1 MSTLQVQRQRP
12 EPWALGK
19 SLILMPSSGS
29 GSTSV
34 SIRQKLEQ
42 LGAPTPSFAGAPP
55 RSSRSLEEQ
64 LYDALAAFKV
74 QTAQVAMHLD
84 RDWRT
89 RLFRQ
94 LDSLLS
100 QDDWQLDD
108 APPLLSSFST
118 FLRMLTL
125 LRPGRRPGLGA
136 THDGYLIATWT
147 VGDDRLTIECLP
159 KDFVRWHLSVTI
171 EGDRE
176 RAAAETPLPRLLQV
190 LQPFGPSRWF
200 EDADNISAG

>member
-1 MSTLQVQRQRP
+1 MSTLQIYRQRP
-12 EPWALGK
+12 EVAALGK
-19 SLILMPSSGS
+19 SNILMPSLGS
-29 GSTSV
+29 GPTSV
-34 SIRQKLEQ
+34 SISQKLEQ
-42 LGAPTPSFAGAPP
+42 LRAPTPTFAGAPP
-55 RSSRSLEEQ
+55 RSFRNLDEQ
-64 LYDALAAFKV
+64 LYDALAAFKI

-94 LDSLLS
+94 LDNLLS
-100 QDDWQLDD
+100 KDDWQLEDT
-108 APPLLSSFST
+108 PPLLSSYST

-136 THDGYLIATWT
+136 THDGRLIATWT
-147 VGDDRLTIECLP
+147 AGDDRLTIECLP

-176 RAAAETPLPRLLQV
+176 RAAAETPLSRLLQV
-190 LQPFGPSRWF
+190 LQPYEPSRWF
-200 EDADNISAG
+200 ADADNIPAG